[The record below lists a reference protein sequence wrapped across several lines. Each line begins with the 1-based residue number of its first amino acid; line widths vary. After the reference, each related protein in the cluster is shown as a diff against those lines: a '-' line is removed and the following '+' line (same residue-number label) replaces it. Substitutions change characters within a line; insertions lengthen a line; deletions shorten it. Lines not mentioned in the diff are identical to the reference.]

1 MTMANVSFDFS
12 GSRILVTGSTK
23 GIGKEIALQLMANGA
38 SVGITGRDEE
48 SLAAICSMARENGWI
63 CESYAAD
70 LTDVSTIKPLV
81 EYFVGAFGGLDG
93 LVNNAGI
100 NICEP
105 MGALSAE
112 SVKKVVELNLIAPML
127 LTNEVVPSMK
137 KTGKGRIVT
146 VASLS
151 SVTAFQDHSA
161 YCASK
166 EGLLGYVKVSA
177 MELGSY
183 GITVNAVGPTVV
195 LTELGKEAWDTDP
208 EKRRRMENFIPMGRF
223 LETTDVAPTVLFLLS
238 DAASMISGEFILIDG
253 GYMAGKGI

>member
-1 MTMANVSFDFS
+1 MKASASFDFT
-12 GSRILVTGSTK
+12 GSKILVTGSTK
-23 GIGKEIALQLMANGA
+23 GIGKEIAYQLMAGGA
-38 SVGITGRDEE
+38 SVGITGRD
-48 SLAAICSMARENGWI
+48 SGALASIRAEAKENGWT
-63 CESYAAD
+63 CETYTAD
-70 LTDVSTIKPLV
+70 LTDVSNIEPLV
-81 EYFVGAFGGLDG
+81 EHFVSAFGGLDG

-105 MGALSAE
+105 MGNLSAE
-112 SVKKVVELNLIAPML
+112 SVKRVVELNLIAPML
-127 LTNEVVPSMK
+127 LTNAVVPHMK
-137 KTGKGRIVT
+137 KAGGGRIVT

-151 SVTAFQDHSA
+151 SVTAFWEHSA

-166 EGLLGYVKVSA
+166 EGLLGYVKVAA

-208 EKRRRMENFIPMGRF
+208 EKRRRMEKAIPLGRF

-253 GYMAGKGI
+253 GYMSGKGI

>member
-1 MTMANVSFDFS
+1 MANAAFDFA
-12 GSRILVTGSTK
+12 GSKILVTGSTK
-23 GIGKEIALQLMANGA
+23 GIGKEIASQLMASGA
-38 SVGITGRDEE
+38 SVGITGRDEKA
-48 SLAAICSMARENGWI
+48 LAMLRTEAEEKGWD

-70 LTDVSTIKPLV
+70 LTDVSCINPLV
-81 EYFVGAFGGLDG
+81 EHFVSVFGGLDG

-105 MGALSAE
+105 MGGLSAE
-112 SVKKVVELNLIAPML
+112 SVRRVVELNLIAPML
-127 LTNEVVPSMK
+127 LTNAVVPHMK
-137 KTGKGRIVT
+137 KAGQGKIVT

-151 SVTAFQDHSA
+151 SVTAFWEHSA

-166 EGLLGYVKVSA
+166 EGLLGYVKVAA
-177 MELGSY
+177 MELGSF

-208 EKRRRMENFIPMGRF
+208 EKRRRMEDFIPMGRF
-223 LETTDVAPTVLFLLS
+223 LETSDVAPTVMFLLS